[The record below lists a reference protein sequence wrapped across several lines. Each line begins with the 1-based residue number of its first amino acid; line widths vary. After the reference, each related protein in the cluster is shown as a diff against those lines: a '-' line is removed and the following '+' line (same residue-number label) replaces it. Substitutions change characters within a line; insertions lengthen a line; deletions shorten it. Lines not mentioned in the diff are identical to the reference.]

1 MSEKLVKELE
11 AETIAAL
18 DEAPGTTT
26 KEELMDINYIRQA
39 AGAVAEMEKIELEK
53 KKAVDSKRLENR
65 KIKLMEKQQQDDYN
79 IKVREVAVKE
89 KLADIERAKL
99 TLEEKQL
106 ATQLEIEKIKS
117 NASVKVANRG
127 LVASILKLGAFIVL
141 SGADLINCYV
151 DDGRSPKLFSI
162 IHSNLSK

>member
-1 MSEKLVKELE
+1 MSEKLIKELE
-11 AETIAAL
+11 AETLAAL

-26 KEELMDINYIRQA
+26 KEQLMDINYIRQA
-39 AGAVAEMEKIELEK
+39 TGAVAEMEKIELEK

-65 KIKLMEKQQQDDYN
+65 KIKLMEKQQQDDHN

-106 ATQLEIEKIKS
+106 ATELEIEKIKS
-117 NASVKVANRG
+117 SASVKVANRG
-127 LVASILKLGAFIVL
+127 LLGNILKVGAFVVL
-141 SGADLINCYV
+141 SGVDLVNCYI
-151 DDGRSPKLFSI
+151 DDGRTPKLFGM
-162 IHSNLSK
+162 IHNGLSK